1 MDHTLR
7 ALELLTGPLSTAVR
21 SLPEVALVLA
31 GMVALALARGSRR
44 R

>member
-1 MDHTLR
+1 MASLFR
-7 ALELLTGPLSTAVR
+7 ALDLVVALSTTVR
-21 SLPEVALVLA
+21 AMPEVALVLA